1 MNYLKISKVIIIVN
15 ILKGVIYMCKDKN
28 NQETTKEQV
37 EDTLMQHGP
46 DKVANTDDNNMTE
59 DFEDVEELGKEMEQY
74 HEEDDE

>member
-1 MNYLKISKVIIIVN
+1 
-15 ILKGVIYMCKDKN
+15 
-28 NQETTKEQV
+28 
-37 EDTLMQHGP
+37 MQHGP